1 MHQVIFFF
9 FFFSFSALCL
19 FVILDNGF
27 QTLACC
33 CQRFKGVLQI
43 HRSKSCWQIDSWN
56 LRTDGSSSMWGCFKL
71 AQAGRVQTSLNTCQ
85 QLSFFFLQI
94 VLPIAC
100 SVINVSSAL
109 AVKKLSFHQLC
120 FTQRNKRGIEQCSQL
135 CVSLQWFKI
144 SLFYHPGNVLM
155 SRVVWWFY
163 LAYMSFPR
171 MMEVKQLRSY
181 VLFPQRKLPFHPQ
194 MGRGCDWI
202 LPLWWQEMLLM
213 RPQRNWLLP
222 RVGKFTTVPGENILA
237 GPKHHWSSS
246 RS

>member
-9 FFFSFSALCL
+9 FPESCL

-43 HRSKSCWQIDSWN
+43 HRAKSCWQIDSWN

-94 VLPIAC
+94 VLPIARTI
-100 SVINVSSAL
+100 INVSSAL

-163 LAYMSFPR
+163 LAFMSFPR

-181 VLFPQRKLPFHPQ
+181 VLFPQRKLPSTLRWD
-194 MGRGCDWI
+194 GDVTG
-202 LPLWWQEMLLM
+202 
-213 RPQRNWLLP
+213 
-222 RVGKFTTVPGENILA
+222 
-237 GPKHHWSSS
+237 
-246 RS
+246 